1 MPFARKSWQHC
12 TATTLKIW
20 FKLTNIAKLWN
31 GAILAMF
38 IVLNLIFRRLDEDS
52 LGPKS
57 SINQAHIYSLR
68 SHPKK
73 IQYDPSWTLLTWFSY
88 RVCVSVYLCTFSDNF
103 GGLNFKKS
111 SFSANFLVGHSRD
124 LSIHSRYSIGEA
136 CVCTSIIGNWQ
147 GTLIESTNFL
157 KSWSCS

>member
-1 MPFARKSWQHC
+1 MKWGHISYVHCLKSDFQTSGWGF
-12 TATTLKIW
+12 IW
-20 FKLTNIAKLWN
+20 F
-31 GAILAMF
+31 F
-38 IVLNLIFRRLDEDS
+38 C
-52 LGPKS
+52 PKS
-57 SINQAHIYSLR
+57 SINQAHIYSPP
-68 SHPKK
+68 HWGVAATQK

-147 GTLIESTNFL
+147 GTLIESTNFV
-157 KSWSCS
+157 KSWSSY